1 MEQIK
6 QIVPKSRSYNMSRI
20 KSINTKPELVVRKLI
35 TELGFRY
42 RVHVKE
48 LPVKPDL
55 VFKKRKKAIYVNGCF
70 WHRHNKCK
78 FSTVPKT
85 NIDFWTKK
93 FDENVLRDERNHR
106 SMHEMGWQFLVLWEC
121 EIKKRDTLKEKLLEF
136 LE

>member
-20 KSINTKPELVVRKLI
+20 KSINTKPELVVRKFI

-48 LPVKPDL
+48 LPGKPDL
-55 VFKKRKKAIYVNGCF
+55 AFKKRKKAIYVNGCF

-106 SMHEMGWQFLVLWEC
+106 SIPVSYTHLTLPTILLV
-121 EIKKRDTLKEKLLEF
+121 
-136 LE
+136 